1 MEVQRNEKQFSV
13 IPIMISLLLAGFIGL
28 FFETALIWLLVI

>member
-1 MEVQRNEKQFSV
+1 MEVQRNDKQFSD

-28 FFETALIWLLVI
+28 FFEP